1 MIEDYMKNCNYCR
14 FFNLKEGCCTKEVF
28 EINLEN
34 NIDKIIE
41 DGLIEEAIREGFSEK
56 VFNSISKREDKQ
68 QEFTEEFEKAKAN
81 WVEEIS
87 EQVARLLRNN
97 FDQNYAVIPVNSREF
112 CCSQW
117 D

>member
-1 MIEDYMKNCNYCR
+1 MEDYMKNCRYCR
-14 FFNLKEGCCTKEVF
+14 HFDAQQQCCTKE
-28 EINLEN
+28 ILEVNIDN
-34 NIDKIIE
+34 NIDKIID

-56 VFNSISKREDKQ
+56 VFNTISKKKQ
-68 QEFTEEFEKAKAN
+68 QEFAEEFEQMKAN

-87 EQVARLLRNN
+87 EQVATMLRNN
-97 FDQNYAVIPVNSREF
+97 IDQDYVVMPINSREF

>member
-56 VFNSISKREDKQ
+56 KFNSISKRKQ
-68 QEFTEEFEKAKAN
+68 AEFNEEFEEMKVN
-81 WVEEIS
+81 WIEEIS
-87 EQVARLLRNN
+87 DQVARMLINKFSQEYRM
-97 FDQNYAVIPVNSREF
+97 IPKDTRDF
-112 CCSQW
+112 YCSMW

>member
-1 MIEDYMKNCNYCR
+1 MDDWMKTCYYCR
-14 FFNLKEGCCTKEVF
+14 FFNLKEECCTKEVF

-56 VFNSISKREDKQ
+56 VFNSISKRKDKQ
-68 QEFTEEFEKAKAN
+68 QEFAEEFEQMKAN
-81 WVEEIS
+81 WIEEIS
-87 EQVARLLRNN
+87 DQVARMLRNN
-97 FDQNYAVIPVNSREF
+97 FDQDYMVMPINSREF
-112 CCSQW
+112 YCSQW